1 MPADTHVDG
10 PDFPA
15 LSPTRKDYDMIT
27 TELGSY
33 PKLAKYLRTMLP
45 ISPRYV
51 PKRYKAYAKHC
62 GDDAKALE
70 GITYGRGPTLKAVDV
85 KAAIGEEANA
95 YFWEPHGKDNL
106 FIEIKN
112 AKKYEKNPDKY
123 HVAIQYL
130 MLHELIHWA
139 RHALSLSVEVD
150 GKEAGNSF
158 EVEAYGVD
166 VSYLWDR

>member
-1 MPADTHVDG
+1 
-10 PDFPA
+10 
-15 LSPTRKDYDMIT
+15 MIT

-45 ISPRYV
+45 ITPRYV

-62 GDDAKALE
+62 GDDARAMT
-70 GITYGRGPTLKAVDV
+70 GITYCTGPTLKVVDV
-85 KAAIGEEANA
+85 FAAIGQAANA
-95 YFWEPHGKDNL
+95 YFWEAHGKDNL
-106 FIEIKN
+106 FIDIKN

-139 RHALSLSVEVD
+139 RSAGGLSAEID
-150 GKEAGNSF
+150 GAEAGNSF

>member
-1 MPADTHVDG
+1 
-10 PDFPA
+10 
-15 LSPTRKDYDMIT
+15 MIT
-27 TELGSY
+27 TELGGY
-33 PKLAKYLRTMLP
+33 PALGKYVRTMLS
-45 ISPRYV
+45 ITPRYV

-70 GITYGRGPTLKAVDV
+70 GITYCTGPKLKVVDTV
-85 KAAIGEEANA
+85 TAIGEFANG

-106 FIEIKN
+106 FIDRKN

-130 MLHELIHWA
+130 LLHELIHWA
-139 RHALSLSVEVD
+139 RSAGGLSEEFD
-150 GKEAGNSF
+150 GQEAGNSF